1 MATARFNNTI
11 IAESDTFEVVEGN
24 VYFPPA
30 SLKMEFFRPSQT
42 TTVCCWKGTASY
54 YSVVVDGKESTDA
67 AWVYRDPK
75 EAAKNISGYVA
86 FWKGVEVFK

>member
-42 TTVCCWKGTASY
+42 TTVCGWKGTASY
-54 YSVVVDGKESTDA
+54 YSVVVDGKEATDA